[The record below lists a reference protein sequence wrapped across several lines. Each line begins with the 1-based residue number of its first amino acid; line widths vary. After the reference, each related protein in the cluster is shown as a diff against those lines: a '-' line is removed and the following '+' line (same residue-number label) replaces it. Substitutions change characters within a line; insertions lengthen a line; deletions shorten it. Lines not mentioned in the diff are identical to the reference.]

1 MLGERLDYYV
11 LRAFAHERLK
21 ATEAA
26 LDARHAS
33 GALDE
38 REAYAHKLRKLER
51 RFDGHLRAEPGLRYL
66 DMGCGTGE
74 LSIALAK
81 RGAGHVTGIDFM
93 PRTIEAARLNA
104 QREAVDGRVDFVCA
118 DLHAWTPAQ
127 KYDVLLSFDVLEH
140 VRAPRAFLRRMA
152 EFARPGGRALLAFGP
167 LFHSPFGDHMGEF
180 FRVPMPW
187 RGVLFNEQALLRVR
201 RECYRPTDPAT
212 RLPEIAGGLNCMR
225 YSEFLADLAAT
236 GWTPRFLRANAML
249 EGPLRALSDVLTR
262 TPRVRDY
269 VVHNVYA
276 VLERKSGSEPDFCK
290 IAQGDLRKIA

>member
-1 MLGERLDYYV
+1 MLGARLDYYL
-11 LRAFAHERLK
+11 LRPFAHARRK
-21 ATEAA
+21 ASEAA

-33 GALDE
+33 GALDG
-38 REAYAHKLRKLER
+38 REACERKLQKLLH
-51 RFDGHLRAEPGLRYL
+51 RFRGRLRVEPGRRYL

-74 LSIALAK
+74 LSIAFAR

-93 PRTIEAARLNA
+93 ARTIEAARLNA
-104 QREAVDGRVDFVCA
+104 RREGVDGRVDFVCA
-118 DLHAWTPAQ
+118 DLHGWAPAQ

-140 VRAPRAFLRRMA
+140 VREPRRFLRRMA
-152 EFARPGGRALLAFGP
+152 QFVRPGGVAFLAFGP

-212 RLPEIAGGLNCMR
+212 RLTDIAGGLNRMR

-236 GWTPRFLRANAML
+236 GWAPRFLRANAML
-249 EGPLRALSDVLTR
+249 ERRPLRALSDLLTR

-276 VLERKSGSEPDFCK
+276 VLERESENSGSGTEF
-290 IAQGDLRKIA
+290 L

>member
-1 MLGERLDYYV
+1 MLGERLDYYL
-11 LRAFAHERLK
+11 LRPLAHARSK

-38 REAYAHKLRKLER
+38 RQAYERKLQKLLR
-51 RFDGHLRAEPGLRYL
+51 RFDGRLRVEPGWRYL

-93 PRTIEAARLNA
+93 ARTIEAARLNA
-104 QREAVDGRVDFVCA
+104 EREGVDGRVDFVCA

-127 KYDVLLSFDVLEH
+127 SYDALLSFDVLEH
-140 VRAPRAFLRRMA
+140 VREPRRFLRRMA
-152 EFARPGGRALLAFGP
+152 DFVRPGGVAFLAFGP

-201 RECYRPTDPAT
+201 RECYRPTDPAA
-212 RLPEIAGGLNCMR
+212 RLADIAGGLNGMR
-225 YSEFLADLAAT
+225 YSEFLADLDAT
-236 GWTPRFLRANAML
+236 GWTPSFLRANAML
-249 EGPLRALSDVLTR
+249 ERGPLRALSDLLTR
-262 TPRVRDY
+262 TPRVQDY

-276 VLERKSGSEPDFCK
+276 VLQRKSVSGTGF
-290 IAQGDLRKIA
+290 L